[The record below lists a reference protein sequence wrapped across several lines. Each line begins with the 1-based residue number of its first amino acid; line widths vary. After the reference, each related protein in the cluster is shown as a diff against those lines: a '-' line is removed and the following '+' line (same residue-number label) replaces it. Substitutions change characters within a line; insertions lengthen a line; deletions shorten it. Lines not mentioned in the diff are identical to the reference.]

1 MDYKIIRLMFFISA
15 GVILVGLQSFYSGE
29 NIGGTVIL
37 ALGIAMTAA
46 AVLLTWKYKAYIRKL
61 ITEGWCVN
69 ADFESAEKVY
79 RAKSSRRLYSGRY
92 YTIKCSWLAPE
103 GTCYV
108 FTGSILLHFDP
119 TIELNCRK
127 TVMVYVD
134 RNDPSKYYIDLE
146 FLKELD
152 KRRI

>member
-1 MDYKIIRLMFFISA
+1 MDYGIVKIMFFISA
-15 GVILVGLQSFYSGE
+15 GVILTSFQFLYRGE
-29 NIGGTVIL
+29 NVLGTGVL
-37 ALGIAMTAA
+37 VLGIAMTAA
-46 AVLLTWKYKAYIRKL
+46 GVLLTWKYKAFINKL
-61 ITEGWCVN
+61 IAEGWCVN
-69 ADFESAEKVY
+69 ADFESAEKIY
-79 RAKSSRRLYSGRY
+79 RSKSSRRLYSGRY

-119 TIELNCRK
+119 NIELNYRK

-152 KRRI
+152 KRRM